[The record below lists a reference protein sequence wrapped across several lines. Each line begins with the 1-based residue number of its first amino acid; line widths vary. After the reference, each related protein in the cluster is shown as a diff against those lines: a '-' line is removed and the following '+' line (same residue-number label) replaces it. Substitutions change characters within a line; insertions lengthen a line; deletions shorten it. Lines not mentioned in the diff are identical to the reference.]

1 MSSATS
7 KVANGALELTVV
19 DGLGWLTLDLPGEK
33 VNKLSSSVMTSLAET
48 LSELA
53 RRSDL
58 EGIVI
63 RSAKEGIFIAG
74 ADVKEIQTIT
84 RREDAIKASRVGHE
98 IFQKIQDLPFP
109 AVAAIDGV
117 CVGGGTELA
126 LACHGRLGT
135 DHPRFG
141 MGLPEVNLGIIPAWG
156 GSTRLPRLV
165 GLQEA
170 LELILTGRNIDAKKA
185 ERIGLIDRAVPHT
198 EIDKHA
204 VELVR
209 KLRRQGH
216 FRKKVARRTRG
227 LAGWLL
233 EGNPLG
239 RAIVFQQARKKVL
252 ARSQGHYPAPIKAL
266 EVIRRGLAMKLEGAF
281 ELEAEALSELVVGT
295 VSKNLVHLFFLTEK
309 AKKDPGI
316 EQSVESVAKVGE
328 VRAAGL
334 LGAGTM
340 GGAMAWALS
349 SRDIPVRFKD
359 VRPEALGAGLAAAR
373 RIYDRRAKRGRMNAW
388 ELDKKMSFISPT
400 LDWSGFSRADVV
412 LEAIIEDMNI
422 KKKVLEELE
431 PEISDTCLIGSN
443 TSTLP
448 ITDLQSGLGL
458 PERMAGFHF
467 FNPVDRMPLIEVIRG
482 EATSDKTVAAFVAL
496 AKRLGKTPVVVADG
510 PGFLV
515 NRVLGPYLNEACHL
529 LLDTGDIEGIDRALV
544 EFGMPMGPLRL
555 LDEVGIDVADKA
567 STVLASAYGDRAAP
581 AGVIGKLAASK
592 RLGKKTGSGLYIYED
607 KKPRPAPDVLEL
619 LGIETRRSID
629 SKEAVERSI
638 DSMITEAARA
648 LEENVVRSPEELDLA
663 MVMGIGF
670 PPFRGGL
677 LRYADSVGLSVLVD
691 RLRAR
696 EGSFGSRFQPPD
708 SLVRRAKAGKGFY

>member
-1 MSSATS
+1 MSSITS
-7 KVANGALELTVV
+7 KPASRALELTVE
-19 DGLGWLTLDLPGEK
+19 DGIGWLTLDLPGEK
-33 VNKLSSSVMTSLAET
+33 VNKLSSAVMTSL
-48 LSELA
+48 SEMLGAVA

-58 EGIVI
+58 EGIVV
-63 RSAKEGIFIAG
+63 RSAKEGVFIAG
-74 ADVKEIQTIT
+74 ADVQEIRAIT
-84 RREDAIKASRVGHE
+84 RREEAAQASRVGHQ
-98 IFQKIQDLPFP
+98 IFQQIQDLPFP
-109 AVAAIDGV
+109 AVAAINGV

-165 GLQEA
+165 GLQRA
-170 LELILTGRNIDAKKA
+170 LEMILTGRNIDARKA
-185 ERIGLIDRAVPHT
+185 ARIGLIDRAVPHT

-209 KLRRQGH
+209 KLRRGGR
-216 FRKKVARRTRG
+216 FRKKGVRRARG
-227 LAGWLL
+227 LGGWLL

-239 RAIVFQQARKKVL
+239 RTIVFQQARKKVL
-252 ARSQGHYPAPIKAL
+252 ARSQGHYPAPLKAL
-266 EVIRRGLAMKLEGAF
+266 EVVRRGLAMTLERAL
-281 ELEAEALSELVVGT
+281 ELEAKVLGELLVGP
-295 VSKNLVHLFFLTEK
+295 VSKNLVHLFFLNEK
-309 AKKDPGI
+309 AKKDPG
-316 EQSVESVAKVGE
+316 VEKVGHLVD
-328 VRAAGL
+328 VRSAGL

-340 GGAMAWALS
+340 GGGMAWAFS
-349 SRDIPVRFKD
+349 AKDIPVRVKD

-373 RIYDRRAKRGRMNAW
+373 RIYDRRSKRGRMSAW
-388 ELDKKMSFISPT
+388 ELDKKMSLISPT
-400 LDWSGFSRADVV
+400 LDWSGFSRTDVV
-412 LEAIIEDMNI
+412 LEAIVEDTRI

-448 ITDLQSGLGL
+448 ISDLQSALGL

-482 EATSDKTVAAFVAL
+482 DATSDETVAAFVAL

-515 NRVLGPYLNEACHL
+515 NRLLGPYLNEACHL
-529 LLDTGDIEGIDRALV
+529 LIETGDIEGVDRGLAR
-544 EFGMPMGPLRL
+544 FGMPMGPLRL

-567 STVLASAYGDRAAP
+567 SKVLADAYGDRAAP
-581 AGVIGKLAASK
+581 AGVIDKLAASK
-592 RLGKKTGSGLYIYED
+592 RLGKKSGSGLYLYKD
-607 KKPRPAPDVLEL
+607 KKPRPDPEVLEL
-619 LGIETRRSID
+619 LGIEARRPVD
-629 SKEAVERSI
+629 AGEAVERSI
-638 DSMITEAARA
+638 DLMIAEAARA
-648 LEENVVRSPEELDLA
+648 LDEKVVRSPEELDLA

-677 LRYADSVGLSVLVD
+677 LRYADSIGLPVLVE

-696 EGSFGSRFQPPD
+696 EGSFGSRFRPPD
-708 SLVRRAKAGKGFY
+708 SLVARAKSGNGFYP